1 MKYLILVCEDPTAEP
16 YRRED
21 DDIETWVATTHD
33 VRVVGERLRPI
44 AEARTVRVRG
54 GELSVT
60 DGPYAEVGEQIAGFD
75 VLECDSF
82 DQAVEVASR
91 HPMARFGR
99 LVVREAWPFEDGT
112 TLLD

>member
-1 MKYLILVCEDPTAEP
+1 MKYLMLVCEDPTAEP

-21 DDIETWVATTHD
+21 DDIATWVDQTQD
-33 VRVVGERLRPI
+33 VRVIGERLRPV

-54 GELSVT
+54 GRLSVVE
-60 DGPYAEVGEQIAGFD
+60 GPYAEVGEQIAGFD
-75 VLECDSF
+75 VLECDSL

-99 LVVREAWPFEDGT
+99 LVVREAWPFEDGE
-112 TLLD
+112 LLGD